1 MSTARI
7 KFVVKNFKPYKNGDL
22 ENGIPLYPMI
32 IGSDVDMKVVAE
44 GPGVHLNG
52 DQLSVDTDKKVDI
65 VFTAVSATG
74 DYDIYPVGIACLET
88 SGGERRPLFT
98 DFVVS
103 YKDKSLKVKDS
114 DGGTATWE
122 FFVLVQR
129 RNNATNPPTFDFG
142 LVDPRISNN

>member
-1 MSTARI
+1 MSSAKI
-7 KFVVKNFKPYKNGDL
+7 KFTVKNFKPYKNGDL

-32 IGSDVDMKVVAE
+32 IGSDVDMAVAHE
-44 GPGVHLNG
+44 GPGVHMVG
-52 DQLSVDTDKKVDI
+52 DQLSVDSDKKVDI
-65 VFTAVSATG
+65 IFTAVSATG
-74 DYDIYPVGIACLET
+74 NYDIYPVGIACLET
-88 SGGERRPLFT
+88 SGGQRKPLFT

-129 RNNATNPPTFDFG
+129 RNNGTNPPTFDFG
-142 LVDPRISNN
+142 LIDPKIANQ

>member
-1 MSTARI
+1 
-7 KFVVKNFKPYKNGDL
+7 
-22 ENGIPLYPMI
+22 
-32 IGSDVDMKVVAE
+32 
-44 GPGVHLNG
+44 
-52 DQLSVDTDKKVDI
+52 LSVDTDKKVDI

>member
-1 MSTARI
+1 MSIARV

-32 IGSDVDMKVVAE
+32 IGNDVDLVVEAE

-65 VFTAVSATG
+65 IFTAVAASGAF
-74 DYDIYPVGIACLET
+74 DIYPVGIACLET
-88 SGGERRPLFT
+88 SGGARQPLFS
-98 DFVVS
+98 DFVVN

-114 DGGTATWE
+114 DSGTATWE

-129 RNNATNPPTFDFG
+129 RNNATTPPTFDFG
-142 LVDPRISNN
+142 LIDPRISNN